1 MQISYYGLGSFKITN
16 KNFTAIINPFSKESG
31 LTPPRGAADLV
42 MLSDTAD
49 ELHSYTQSLT
59 GDPFII
65 DTPGEF
71 DVKDF
76 AVNAIPI
83 WNDKHLVTAHLI
95 QTEGMTILNLG
106 NVNELKLNEDEVED
120 LGDVDI
126 LLVPVGGNSVMDYDK
141 AAKAVNMIEPKIVIP
156 MDYKTDGVKTDFEGN
171 EKFLKQLGN
180 KFETLDKLTIKKK
193 DLPEE
198 GMKVIVLET
207 LR

>member
-1 MQISYYGLGSFKITN
+1 MQISYFGLGSFKIIN

-31 LTPPRGAADLV
+31 LVPPRGAADLV
-42 MLSDTAD
+42 MLSEATD
-49 ELHSYTQSLT
+49 EIQSYIQSLS
-59 GDPFII
+59 GEPFVI

-76 AVNAIPI
+76 AVNALPI
-83 WNDKHLVTAHLI
+83 WNDKRLITAHLI
-95 QTEGMTILNLG
+95 QTEGMTVLNLG
-106 NVNELKLNEDEVED
+106 SIAELKLSEDELED
-120 LGDVDI
+120 LGDVDV
-126 LLVPVGGNSVMDYDK
+126 LLVPVGGNSVMDYEH

-156 MDYKTDGVKTDFEGN
+156 MNYKMDGLKLDFETN
-171 EKFLKQLGN
+171 EKFLKQFGN
-180 KFETLDKLTIKKK
+180 KFETMDKLVLKKK

>member
-16 KNFTAIINPFSKESG
+16 KSFTAIVNPFSKESG
-31 LTPPRGAADLV
+31 LTPPRGAADVV
-42 MLSDTAD
+42 MLSDAGSD
-49 ELHSYTQSLT
+49 LHSYTQSLT

-76 AVNAIPI
+76 AINAIPI
-83 WNDKHLVTAHLI
+83 WNDKHLITAHLI

-106 NVNELKLNEDEVED
+106 NVTELRLNEDEVED

-126 LLVPVGGNSVMDYDK
+126 LLVPVGGNSVMDYEK

-156 MDYKTDGVKTDFEGN
+156 MDYKTDGLKTDLETN

-180 KFETLDKLTIKKK
+180 KFETMDKLTLKKK

>member
-1 MQISYYGLGSFKITN
+1 MQISYFGLGSFKITN
-16 KNFTAIINPFSKESG
+16 KNYTAIINPFSKDSG
-31 LTPPRGAADLV
+31 LTPPRGATDLV
-42 MLSDTAD
+42 MLSDATD
-49 ELHSYTQSLT
+49 ELHSFTQSLT

-76 AVNAIPI
+76 AVNALPI
-83 WNDKHLVTAHLI
+83 WHDKRLITAHLI
-95 QTEGMTILNLG
+95 QTEGMTVLNLG
-106 NVNELKLNEDEVED
+106 NVSELKLNEDELED

-126 LLVPVGGNSVMDYDK
+126 LLVPVGGNSVMDYDR

-156 MDYKTDGVKTDFEGN
+156 MDYKMDGLKVTLETN

-180 KFETLDKLTIKKK
+180 KFETMDKLTMKKK

-198 GMKVIVLET
+198 GMRVIVLET